1 MDRPSTSQPT
11 AQERLWRNAFFGGSA
26 LMAAFAL
33 VDLDAGRYAAAAG
46 DAGVSC
52 LLLSLMNQFPL
63 VRAIVGA
70 TSRGGSPEELQR
82 ETERIRSSHPW
93 TERLASLGWTLFLG
107 SLILRALGAA

>member
-1 MDRPSTSQPT
+1 MYAIRSYYEPT

-82 ETERIRSSHPW
+82 EIDND
-93 TERLASLGWTLFLG
+93 LLIASLY
-107 SLILRALGAA
+107 AQVV